1 MIEREYED
9 LIQEV
14 LEGDATPEQI
24 KRLEAWLA
32 GSEAGRARRRE
43 LEGVFQALRGV
54 PEVDPPADLKDGVL
68 RALRARPASGRAQ
81 GFARSWTPGP
91 RFRPAFIFAAGLA
104 AGAVG
109 YGAVTRLPAWPPGDS
124 SVIGTMMPSRTSP
137 PAAEG
142 VRRGWSV
149 GPSRVEAISWL
160 TPDSR
165 LAVFQVREGEAR
177 IEIEYDPARL
187 SVVGVGQTHA
197 EASLIEA
204 APGKLVVSGGSR
216 SEFTVE
222 WRQLAADS
230 PAPRVTV
237 QSGGATAQGDLPAG
251 TAPPARR

>member
-14 LEGDATPEQI
+14 LEGDATPQQI
-24 KRLEAWLA
+24 ERLETWLA

-43 LEGVFQALRGV
+43 LEGVFRALCGV
-54 PEVDPPADLKDGVL
+54 SEVDPPPDLKNDIL
-68 RALRARPASGRAQ
+68 RALRARPAPGRAK
-81 GFARSWTPGP
+81 GLARSWVPGS

-124 SVIGTMMPSRTSP
+124 SVMGTMMPTRTP
-137 PAAEG
+137 PSAAEG
-142 VRRGWSV
+142 IRRGWSV

-187 SVVGVGQTHA
+187 SVVGVAQTHA
-197 EASLIEA
+197 EASLIA
-204 APGKLVVSGGSR
+204 AGPGRLVVSGGSR

-237 QSGGATAQGDLPAG
+237 QSGGATARGDLPPAAAFPAG
-251 TAPPARR
+251 R